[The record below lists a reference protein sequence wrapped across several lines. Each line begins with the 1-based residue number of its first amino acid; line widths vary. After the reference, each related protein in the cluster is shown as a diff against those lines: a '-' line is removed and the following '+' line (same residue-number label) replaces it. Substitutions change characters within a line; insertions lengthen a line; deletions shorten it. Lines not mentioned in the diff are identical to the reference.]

1 MNIAYKPPIPDTFE
15 GSRSIKLTSEYR
27 TRKGAKIWN
36 KKSLEQLTQLRVLN
50 VSYIECGELLGV
62 NTKVVCR
69 AVKNYKLQ
77 PIIDKLRA
85 DKINGVMGNV

>member
-1 MNIAYKPPIPDTFE
+1 MNIAYKLPIPDA
-15 GSRSIKLTSEYR
+15 LTSESK
-27 TRKGAKIWN
+27 TRQSRIVWTQVALDK
-36 KKSLEQLTQLRVLN
+36 LTQLRVLN